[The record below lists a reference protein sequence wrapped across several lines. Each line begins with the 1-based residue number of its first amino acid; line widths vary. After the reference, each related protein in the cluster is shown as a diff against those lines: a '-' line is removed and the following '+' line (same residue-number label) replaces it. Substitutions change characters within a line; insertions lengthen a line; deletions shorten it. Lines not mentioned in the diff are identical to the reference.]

1 MHEDPSGAAPRR
13 LPHLP
18 RLPLIA
24 AVLAAFLGVAAVGVA
39 IAAGGP
45 SPAGAAIPL
54 VSTATAAPAAGWSGP
69 GPGGPDWM
77 APGGPDWMGPRGG
90 RPGGPLVGE
99 ITITAINGTQLSLKT
114 ADGWTRTIDASEATV
129 TRAGQTVS
137 LSTLQVGD
145 QIIFRETRQSD
156 GTYKI
161 DAINVVLPHVVGT
174 VTAVSASSLTIT
186 QPDGASKT
194 VQLTSGTAYRVAGQ
208 SASLSAVTTGARVA
222 IAGTVASDGTF
233 TAAVVDVLP
242 VRVAGTVSAKT
253 ATTITITDRDGKSVT
268 VDVSSATVYQVAGV
282 TNPTLAN
289 VSVGTT
295 IAAQGTRNSDG
306 SLNASVVRVLP
317 AGEPGHGPLGGWG
330 PRGMWGDGPRDGA
343 PVAPGT
349 SSSTSGA

>member
-69 GPGGPDWM
+69 GLGGPDWM
-77 APGGPDWMGPRGG
+77 APGGPDWMGPRAG

-114 ADGWTRTIDASEATV
+114 ADGWTRTIDASGATV

-137 LSTLQVGD
+137 LGTLQVGD
-145 QIIFRETRQSD
+145 QIMFRETRQSD

-161 DAINVVLPHVVGT
+161 DAINVVLPHVAGT
-174 VTAVSASSLTIT
+174 VTAVSSSSLTLT

-282 TNPTLAN
+282 TKPTLAN
-289 VSVGTT
+289 ISIGAT

-330 PRGMWGDGPRDGA
+330 PRGRWGNGPCDGA